1 MIRTR
6 RLAHTIYLRPQRKK
20 NIHNVHLSLVSP
32 LDFTWRLEFES
43 CQGRTVQFYFCS
55 RTVPQSQA
63 WYMAL
68 YRHSTIITA
77 PLPSLIDLYIPNYN
91 NLKIRLPLAQCDLEI
106 NHHNIRAHDIKRAVL
121 SLMEQQDIKPDHWT
135 MNNIQLC
142 WHREGQQYQWI
153 PDTNFIVDPRLIEK
167 VRKYSLLVY
176 EIAADMKAI

>member
-1 MIRTR
+1 
-6 RLAHTIYLRPQRKK
+6 
-20 NIHNVHLSLVSP
+20 
-32 LDFTWRLEFES
+32 
-43 CQGRTVQFYFCS
+43 
-55 RTVPQSQA
+55 
-63 WYMAL
+63 MAL